1 MAVSSFRTWSLETLN
16 NSWPDSSAHLE
27 EQWPQS
33 FLGLKA
39 EHAMAGVLGD
49 SKELPTPAPSPSGR
63 DVIPHEVIVNKR
75 NIEDFCLCCGSR
87 QVYTQHPLFEGGLCI
102 PCKDRFLGSLFL
114 YDDDGYQRYCTVCCS
129 GDTLLICE
137 DIDCTRCYCFECMDI
152 LVGPGT
158 SERIHAMDY
167 WACFLCL
174 PFARNGLLLRRR
186 KWRQQLKDF
195 QLKEKPGSLEVFK
208 TVPAWKREP
217 IRVLSL
223 FGDIRKELTSLG
235 FLESG
240 SGSEEGKLKY
250 LDDVTD
256 VVRRD
261 VGKWG
266 PFDLMYGSTQPR
278 SHSCHNCPAWYM
290 YQFHRILQYA
300 QPNSKSQQ
308 PFFWMFAD
316 NLLLSDEDV
325 RTANRF
331 FEMQFVILQDVCDRV
346 PQNAV
351 RVWSNIPALRSRHMA
366 LTPEEEESLKA
377 QVKAK
382 AKLAVQG
389 PPSLVKNCFLPLR
402 EYFKYFSENSLPPYP

>member
-1 MAVSSFRTWSLETLN
+1 MGSWEALSPRSMAVSSFRTWSLETLN

-33 FLGLKA
+33 CEFLRPCLLTFSSGGRGAVLGLRSSYLPVLCLPS
-39 EHAMAGVLGD
+39 AGMKG
-49 SKELPTPAPSPSGR
+49 LPPRPAWSFG
-63 DVIPHEVIVNKR
+63 
-75 NIEDFCLCCGSR
+75 F
-87 QVYTQHPLFEGGLCI
+87 
-102 PCKDRFLGSLFL
+102 
-114 YDDDGYQRYCTVCCS
+114 
-129 GDTLLICE
+129 
-137 DIDCTRCYCFECMDI
+137 DCRCYCFECMDI

-261 VGKWG
+261 VSAEGGALWEA
-266 PFDLMYGSTQPR
+266 PD
-278 SHSCHNCPAWYM
+278 SCTWYM

-331 FEMQFVILQDVCDRV
+331 FEFVILQDVCDRV